1 MKKSSGYVLVG
12 VKSSKAR
19 KSLYGFLDDQG
30 LKAKELSVEE
40 LEDLGLLMLMLEAD
54 RSKTV
59 SRDTI
64 MRKLYR

>member
-1 MKKSSGYVLVG
+1 M
-12 VKSSKAR
+12 KSSKAR

-54 RSKTV
+54 RTKTV

-64 MRKLYR
+64 MRKLSR